1 MSLRFRMSACIAAV
15 AAVVAWAYADPP
27 QNADVIGGE
36 EGIPFIN
43 DGVTFDPA
51 ANCECNTVNDR
62 LGASDCAPGEF
73 CLPTACTPIVGGCG
87 GGRACNGECFVFVEL
102 FNNLPDDYHIP
113 GGGAGGF
120 DVNPIWPGETT
131 FGNNTLAAS
140 FHQAD
145 DFVVPTGE
153 TWTLNT
159 GSTWLYQTNASTS
172 EPITDLFIQIWN
184 GVPGAGGVVIA
195 GDMTT
200 DRLLLSAFSGTYRTT
215 DADRLNTAR
224 AIKHVTFDL
233 SFVPP
238 LTEGS
243 YWIEFAS
250 NGNTSFSG
258 PWQPVRT
265 PTRVGVD
272 NGRFLTVSTNTWA
285 DSVDASSGH
294 LQDRPFVLYGEGQAD
309 PCADNACVGSFA
321 CTFKKLVCKNA
332 GAKLISKG
340 VGTAGDSVCVL
351 DGAGNFMGCAT
362 VNDRGKWKNV
372 EKNVGG
378 GSKTRSACGDSKSTD
393 CL

>member
-1 MSLRFRMSACIAAV
+1 MPMSHRFRMSACAAGV
-15 AAVVAWAYADPP
+15 MALAAWAVADPP

-62 LGASDCAPGEF
+62 VGATDCAPGEF
-73 CLPTACTPIVGGCG
+73 CVADVCDPVIGAGNN
-87 GGRACNGECFVFVEL
+87 GRALNGNCYVKLEL
-102 FNNLPDDYHIP
+102 FNNLPDDYHF
-113 GGGAGGF
+113 GGLGAGGF
-120 DVNPIWPGETT
+120 DVNPIWPGENT
-131 FGNNTLAAS
+131 FGNNTLAAA

-145 DFVVPTGE
+145 DFTVPTGE
-153 TWTLNT
+153 TWELSM
-159 GSTWLYQTNASTS
+159 GSTWLYQTNSSTS

-200 DRLLLSAFSGTYRTT
+200 DRLLLSAFSGTYRTSDT
-215 DADRLNTAR
+215 DRLNTAR

-250 NGNTSFSG
+250 NGNSSFSG

-272 NGRFLTVSTNTWA
+272 NGRFFTVSTSAWA
-285 DSVDASSGH
+285 DSVDATSGH
-294 LQDRPFVLYGEGQAD
+294 GQDRPFVLYGDAALCSSNGCGEFSKMICKTGRGK
-309 PCADNACVGSFA
+309 VILKGS
-321 CTFKKLVCKNA
+321 
-332 GAKLISKG
+332 
-340 VGTAGDSVCVL
+340 GTAGLEIEVAY
-351 DGAGNFMGCAT
+351 DGAHECAS
-362 VNDRGKWKNV
+362 VNDRGKWKV
-372 EKNVGG
+372 VKKNQALGVHTG
-378 GSKTRSACGDSKSTD
+378 SACGTD
-393 CL
+393 RECELLP